1 MSTRDLIDAIESK
14 NSSAIQ
20 REFHEAIMSR
30 VAERLDAMRIE
41 VAKNMFSESAELDE
55 AIDNGPRGRVKT
67 DNIRY
72 GQTRNLT
79 GYEAHQYELEQRRK
93 VAQAQVAQAPQ
104 RQARASDD
112 RLPRH
117 LDPASDEVQGAL
129 ERHLGGTFQ
138 HYESDP
144 KYRYERLPDGRVAP
158 ALDLH
163 VTHSYGAKDYGL
175 SPDEFDDE
183 GVESY
188 KVRLIKHPDHGF
200 IVRHGHGVNESA
212 DLHKDRLEQILADHD
227 INSHVEGDTVH
238 VDRDDVKKAQ
248 KIVKNYGYDHQV
260 QGGLN
265 EVLSK
270 KAKASEWISDFV
282 HSKDPKF
289 AGKSKEQRIKMA
301 LGAYY
306 AKQRDEAAECKGKTI
321 EEEGCETRD
330 DQPKFKLKLKR
341 STNK

>member
-41 VAKNMFSESAELDE
+41 VAKNMFSESVELDE
-55 AIDNGPRGRVKT
+55 AAIRGVIKT
-67 DNIRY
+67 THGFKQPEGQDERDRAASMIKTNRRANREKGATDAY
-72 GQTRNLT
+72 GN
-79 GYEAHQYELEQRRK
+79 K
-93 VAQAQVAQAPQ
+93 VHD
-104 RQARASDD
+104 SDKVGKYSATH
-112 RLPRH
+112 PKE
-117 LDPASDEVQGAL
+117 PGGW
-129 ERHLGGTFQ
+129 LGGKPGT
-138 HYESDP
+138 
-144 KYRYERLPDGRVAP
+144 VA
-158 ALDLH
+158 A
-163 VTHSYGAKDYGL
+163 
-175 SPDEFDDE
+175 
-183 GVESY
+183 
-188 KVRLIKHPDHGF
+188 VRED
-200 IVRHGHGVNESA
+200 A
-212 DLHKDRLEQILADHD
+212 DMHKDRLEQILADHD

-289 AGKSKEQRIKMA
+289 AGKSKEQRIKMGLA
-301 LGAYY
+301 AYY

-341 STNK
+341 STYK